1 MYLRPF
7 GLGVCLVLCL
17 GWLFGM
23 YRLQARTRQARH
35 KVDTDLLRVSQPQ
48 FQPQTQL
55 PLYPQT
61 GPLFAD
67 DINKNFY
74 QTIIKNNLF
83 APLGTNLHRT
93 PAPGANLTLVGTF
106 LREDPTHSKA
116 LVKNT
121 TTGRQHLLSIGEGI
135 GEFYLLSVKPKQV
148 VFYHNGTEVPLH
160 LSQNV
165 LLNAKRR

>member
-7 GLGVCLVLCL
+7 RFGVCLVLCL
-17 GWLFGM
+17 GCLVGI
-23 YRLQARTRQARH
+23 YRLQAKTSKQRHQEATRLPPA
-35 KVDTDLLRVSQPQ
+35 SQPQ
-48 FQPQTQL
+48 FPPQAQPRLRTE
-55 PLYPQT
+55 T
-61 GPLFAD
+61 ESLFAE
-67 DINKNFY
+67 DIHSDFY

-83 APLGTNLHRT
+83 APLGTDLHHT

-121 TTGRQHLLSIGEGI
+121 ATGQQHLLSIGEGV

-148 VFYHNGTEVPLH
+148 VFYHDGTEVPLH
-160 LSQNV
+160 LSQSV